1 MTCVQ
6 IGGTVVMVLERLEA
20 LPLGRFHYKLLLV
33 TGLGWLFDSMD
44 TGLIAFILPVLAK
57 EWGLAPGQMGLIGS
71 IGLIGMALGAVVS
84 GTIADRIGRKKVFT
98 ITVLLYS
105 IASAFCALSWNY
117 QSLLVFRFLVGFG
130 LGGELPVAATL
141 VSEYAPSRVRGRFIV
156 LLESFWGLGWIA
168 AACIAYFFIPLY
180 GWRMA
185 FLIGALPALYVCLIR
200 MHMPESVRYLLAHGR
215 VGEAR
220 QIVVSLERQLHVPV
234 APFVSEKETVPVVA
248 KASFRE
254 LWKKP
259 FASRTIMLW
268 LVWFGINFSYYGIF
282 MWLPSLVFQQGF
294 TVVKTFEYVLIMTL
308 AQLPGYYCAA
318 WLVDKIGRK
327 YTLSAFLLF
336 SGVASYFFGHASTA
350 AALMMWGSVM
360 SFFNL
365 GAWGVLYTYTPEQ
378 YPTAIRALGS
388 GWAAGFGRFGGM
400 AAPMMVGALL
410 ARSFGF
416 ASVFYMFALVF
427 AAVAVIVMS
436 LGVESKQKDLESIS
450 ERLVKAK

>member
-1 MTCVQ
+1 
-6 IGGTVVMVLERLEA
+6 MVLERLEA
-20 LPLGRFHYKLLLV
+20 LPVGRFHYKLLLV

-71 IGLIGMALGAVVS
+71 IGLIGMALGAVIS
-84 GTIADRIGRKKVFT
+84 GTVADRIGRKKVFT

-168 AACIAYFFIPLY
+168 AACIAYFFIPVY

-200 MHMPESVRYLLAHGR
+200 LHMPESVRYLLTRGR
-215 VGEAR
+215 VDEAR
-220 QIVVSLERQLHVPV
+220 QIVLSLEKQLHVPS
-234 APFVSEKETVPVVA
+234 ALFTGETEPVPVVA

-259 FASRTIMLW
+259 FMSRTIMLW

-350 AALMMWGSVM
+350 ATLMMWGSVM

-416 ASVFYMFALVF
+416 ASVFYMFALAF
-427 AAVAVIVMS
+427 AAVAVIVLS
-436 LGVESKQKDLESIS
+436 LGVESKQKDLESLS
-450 ERLVKAK
+450 DELDKAK